1 MPRNVIDIIIKNR
14 ISELLLSISNK
25 YPKQFKKEYIDN
37 EKGIILNKIKYV
49 ELLVNIEHKKTKSE
63 NQNININMK
72 KTVEKKIK
80 RNKAI
85 IINQE
90 DRCQARVWNSI
101 YDKKTH
107 KEVIDIDKRFKIT
120 DFNELK
126 IKEFIDRY
134 TVGRQCTRKKR
145 YAEHYCFQHIKHNPH
160 GNYFIDPPNELCFH
174 YMKEGNY
181 F

>member
-63 NQNININMK
+63 NQNINMK

-101 YDKKTH
+101 YDKKTN

-134 TVGRQCTRKKR
+134 TV
-145 YAEHYCFQHIKHNPH
+145 
-160 GNYFIDPPNELCFH
+160 
-174 YMKEGNY
+174 
-181 F
+181 